1 MVLGVGEVRHPI
13 EEGEKEEGEKEE
25 KGKKKGETFICPSL
39 STRSNLCFPCCTRTG
54 GCPSPLAL
62 SAEGLWADVE
72 QTTDSRPSVGV
83 Y

>member
-54 GCPSPLAL
+54 G
-62 SAEGLWADVE
+62 
-72 QTTDSRPSVGV
+72 
-83 Y
+83 